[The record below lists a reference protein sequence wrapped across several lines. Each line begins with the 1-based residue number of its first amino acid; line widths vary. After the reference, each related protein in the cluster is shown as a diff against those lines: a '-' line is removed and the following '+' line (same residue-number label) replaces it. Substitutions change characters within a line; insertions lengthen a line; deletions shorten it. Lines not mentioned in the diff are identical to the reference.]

1 MSNIVYYRDNILGK
15 MKENQELEKIK
26 DWLLY
31 EVKEEKLTLS
41 CEVFKK
47 LKISKHTLIHLISD
61 RKEYNEKMIDKYL
74 ALSFKEKEENN
85 DTNGETE

>member
-1 MSNIVYYRDNILGK
+1 MSNIVYYRDNILSK
-15 MKENQELEKIK
+15 MKENKELEKIK

-31 EVKEEKLTLS
+31 IVKEEELTLS
-41 CEVFKK
+41 CGNFKK
-47 LKISKHTLIHLISD
+47 TKISKHTLIHLISD

-85 DTNGETE
+85 DTNRETE